1 MFEPHD
7 KNGAPKDGAAD
18 PAEPRRVVQSL
29 SVIRANRVRQ
39 SNPEQQAVTPA
50 GTSATAAPASPFIP
64 EPQQQVAAPQQRQG
78 SGVPPSTL
86 LYLWTLLNQR
96 PWSSLVV
103 VPAHPGGSGRKTAEA
118 ILEVG
123 TAHRSSPIHLLDAE
137 GLPLGGASALVR
149 EMMAYVQQGDR
160 VVVTLD
166 SVIANPVGLE
176 VALAAQRALLC
187 VSLGTT
193 DFASARRTIDMI
205 GKERF
210 AGSVT
215 IQPSGVPKK

>member
-7 KNGAPKDGAAD
+7 NNGAPKDGAAD
-18 PAEPRRVVQSL
+18 TAEPRRVVQSL

-39 SNPEQQAVTPA
+39 STPEQQAVNPTGP
-50 GTSATAAPASPFIP
+50 TVPASPFIP
-64 EPQQQVAAPQQRQG
+64 EPQPQVAQPQQRQG
-78 SGVPPSTL
+78 SGVPQSTL

-103 VPAHPGGSGRKTAEA
+103 VPAHAGGSGRQTAEA

-137 GLPLGGASALVR
+137 GLPLGAASAVVR

-215 IQPSGVPKK
+215 LSPSGAPKK